1 MLYPLR
7 IAKKVLWNLRAE
19 PTPDKNIFDTALEAV
34 NISDRLDRL
43 LHMESAIFFLEF
55 IALDTRQVNYVQ
67 NSEVYSHHQRPNRP
81 HCVQNIF

>member
-1 MLYPLR
+1 MR
-7 IAKKVLWNLRAE
+7 IAKKVLWNLRAK
-19 PTPDKNIFDTALEAV
+19 PTSEKNIFDTALKAV
-34 NISDRLDRL
+34 YISDRLDRL
-43 LHMESAIFFLEF
+43 LHIEAAIFLLKF